1 MVPPQFGPQ
10 EPGRDYP
17 DRPAAFAI
25 LERDGRVAV
34 VRVESRRRGRVLDL
48 PGGGIDDGETARE
61 AAARECGEEAGL
73 VVDLEPEPFVL
84 ADHYFINDD
93 GWSHNSRG
101 QFFAGRVTAEA
112 AELKVEDDH
121 TLVWVTPQAALTGL
135 DRDAHAWAMAAWMRR
150 LERERPTG

>member
-1 MVPPQFGPQ
+1 MAPPQFGVQ

-34 VRVESRRRGRVLDL
+34 VRVESRRRGLVLDL

-61 AAARECGEEAGL
+61 AAVRECGEEAGL
-73 VVDLEPEPFVL
+73 VVDLESEPFVL

-101 QFFAGRVTAEA
+101 QFFSGRVTAEA

>member
-1 MVPPQFGPQ
+1 MPPPQFGVQ

-17 DRPAAFAI
+17 DRLAAFAI
-25 LERDGRVAV
+25 LERGGLVAV
-34 VRVESRRRGRVLDL
+34 VRVDSRRRGLVLDL
-48 PGGGIDDGETARE
+48 PGGGVDEGETARE

-73 VVDLEPEPFVL
+73 VVDLDPEPFVL

-93 GWSHNSRG
+93 GWSHNSLGR
-101 QFFAGRVTAEA
+101 FFSGRVAAEA
-112 AELKVEDDH
+112 PELKVEDDH